1 MTVRWSVLLL
11 GTCFLLPAAPAL
23 AAVSPDVVRD
33 LASRVGPVIGQAATC
48 PAIAQGR
55 VQTII
60 DQFGEVI
67 RQAASTTTERDL
79 LIRSFNSSI
88 AAGRGRIASAQVNCQ
103 TAERQLSELERSLS
117 QQPSAAPTMSLTL
130 APSSAA
136 AATQPTANL
145 PPPLPHGV
153 SDTEIRFGTV
163 IPFSGVRKESARQM
177 KLGIETAFNRVN
189 DAGGIN
195 GRKLRLIAADDAY
208 DPTRTLAAMTQ
219 LYEKDKVFGF
229 IGNMG
234 TANNAV
240 AIPYALERRAL
251 FFAPYSG
258 SAVVR
263 RDPPDRY
270 VFNYR
275 ASYAEETAAI
285 VHYLMKVKRIPAKQ
299 IAVFAQND
307 AYGDDGANGVAK
319 AFRALGITDPIIR
332 YGFPRGTLEV
342 DDAVG
347 KLKAQT
353 KPPIKAVIM
362 IATDRAAAKFI
373 EKTHEAAPG
382 LIYANISAVGSSS
395 LAAEL
400 KLLGTKYT
408 NGVIVTQ
415 GVPSVAGYSSLVLD
429 YKNALD
435 KYFPGEAP
443 DYTSLEGFISA
454 SILIQALKQT
464 TPLDTERLVDTLES
478 MKSIDLGLGST
489 LSFGR
494 AEHQASHKIWGTAL
508 DETGTYQ
515 AIELE

>member
-1 MTVRWSVLLL
+1 MTVRWCVLLL
-11 GTCFLLPAAPAL
+11 GTCIAVPMSYAL
-23 AAVSPDVVRD
+23 AAPSDVVRD
-33 LASRVGPVIGQAATC
+33 LASRVGPIVGQASACQTV
-48 PAIAQGR
+48 AQGR
-55 VQTII
+55 LQTIV

-67 RQAASTTTERDL
+67 RQSSSNNGERDL
-79 LIRSFNSSI
+79 LTRSFNSSI
-88 AAGRGRIASAQVNCQ
+88 ADGRSRMTASQANCQ
-103 TAERQLSELERSLS
+103 AVERQLAELERSLN
-117 QQPSAAPTMSLTL
+117 QQQSAAPLIPFAL
-130 APSSAA
+130 APPTAA
-136 AATQPTANL
+136 AATQPTASL
-145 PPPLPHGV
+145 PAALPHGV
-153 SDTEIRFGTV
+153 TDTEIRFGTV
-163 IPFSGVRKESARQM
+163 ITFSGVRKEPARQM
-177 KLGIETAFNRVN
+177 KLGIETAFNRTN

-195 GRKLRLIAADDAY
+195 GRMLRLIAADDAY
-208 DPTRTLAAMTQ
+208 DPTRTIAAMTQ
-219 LYEKDKVFGF
+219 LYDKDQVFGF

-263 RDPPDRY
+263 HDPPDRY

-285 VHYLMKVKRIPAKQ
+285 VNYLMKVRRIPAKQ

-319 AFRALGITDPIIR
+319 AFRSLGISDPITR
-332 YGFPRGTLEV
+332 YNFPRGTRDGDE
-342 DDAVG
+342 AVG
-347 KLKAQT
+347 QLKART

-373 EKTHEAAPG
+373 EKTHDAVPG
-382 LIYANISAVGSSS
+382 LIYANISAVGSTS

-415 GVPSVAGYSSLVLD
+415 GVPSVAGYSSLVLE
-429 YKNALD
+429 YKNALA

-454 SILIQALKQT
+454 TILIQALKQT

-478 MKSIDLGLGST
+478 MRSIDLGLGSA
-489 LSFGR
+489 LSFGL
-494 AEHQASHKIWGTAL
+494 AKHQASNKIWGTAL

>member
-1 MTVRWSVLLL
+1 MTVRWCVLLL
-11 GTCFLLPAAPAL
+11 GTSFALPVSSAL
-23 AAVSPDVVRD
+23 AAPSDVVRD
-33 LASRVGPVIGQAATC
+33 LAARVGPIVGQASTC
-48 PAIAQGR
+48 QAIAQGR

-67 RQAASTTTERDL
+67 RQASSNNGERDQL
-79 LIRSFNSSI
+79 VRGFNGYVADGRSRMANS
-88 AAGRGRIASAQVNCQ
+88 QMNCQ
-103 TAERQLSELERSLS
+103 AVERQLADLERSLG
-117 QQPSAAPTMSLTL
+117 QQPSASVIPFTL

-145 PPPLPHGV
+145 PAPLPHGV

-163 IPFSGVRKESARQM
+163 IPFSGVRKEPARQM
-177 KLGIETAFNRVN
+177 KLGIETAFNRAN

-195 GRKLRLIAADDAY
+195 GRMLRLIAADDAY
-208 DPTRTLAAMTQ
+208 DPTRTIAAMTQ
-219 LYEKDKVFGF
+219 LYEKDQVFGF

-234 TANNAV
+234 TANNAL
-240 AIPYALERRAL
+240 AIPYALERRSL

-258 SAVVR
+258 SQVVR
-263 RDPPDRY
+263 HDPPDRY

-285 VHYLMKVKRIPAKQ
+285 VRYLTKVRRIPAKQ

-319 AFRALGITDPIIR
+319 AFRSMGINDPIIR
-332 YGFPRGTLEV
+332 YGFPRGTLDV
-342 DDAVG
+342 DEAVG

-353 KPPIKAVIM
+353 KPAIKAVIM

-373 EKTHEAAPG
+373 EKTHDAVPG
-382 LIYANISAVGSSS
+382 LVYANISAVGSSS

-400 KLLGTKYT
+400 TLLGPKYT
-408 NGVIVTQ
+408 KGVIVTQ

-429 YKNALD
+429 YKNALA

-478 MKSIDLGLGST
+478 MRSMDLGLGST

>member
-11 GTCFLLPAAPAL
+11 GTCFAVPAGSAL
-23 AAVSPDVVRD
+23 AASADVVRD
-33 LASRVGPVIGQAATC
+33 LASRVGPIVGQASTC
-48 PAIAQGR
+48 QNIARGR

-67 RQAASTTTERDL
+67 RLASSNNGERDQLIRGFNAYIADGRSRMAASQ
-79 LIRSFNSSI
+79 
-88 AAGRGRIASAQVNCQ
+88 ANCQ
-103 TAERQLSELERSLS
+103 IAERQLAELERSLN
-117 QQPSAAPTMSLTL
+117 QQQSAAPTIPFTL
-130 APSSAA
+130 APSAAA

-145 PPPLPHGV
+145 PAPLPHGV

-163 IPFSGVRKESARQM
+163 IPFSGVRKEAARQM
-177 KLGIETAFNRVN
+177 KLGIETAFNRAN

-195 GRKLRLIAADDAY
+195 GRMLRLIAADDAY

-219 LYEKDKVFGF
+219 LYEKDQVFGF

-263 RDPPDRY
+263 HDPPDRY

-285 VHYLMKVKRIPAKQ
+285 VHYLMKIRRIPAKQ

-319 AFRALGITDPIIR
+319 AFRSLGITDPIIR
-332 YGFPRGTLEV
+332 YGFPRGTLDV
-342 DDAVG
+342 DEAVSQ
-347 KLKAQT
+347 LKAHT

-362 IATDRAAAKFI
+362 IATDRAAARFI
-373 EKTHEAAPG
+373 EKTHDAVPG
-382 LIYANISAVGSSS
+382 LIYANISAVGSTS
-395 LAAEL
+395 LASEL

-408 NGVIVTQ
+408 DGVIVTQ

-429 YKNALD
+429 YKNALA

-454 SILIQALKQT
+454 NILIQALKQT

-478 MKSIDLGLGST
+478 MRSIDLGLGSA

-508 DETGTYQ
+508 DQTGTYQ
-515 AIELE
+515 AIDLE

>member
-88 AAGRGRIASAQVNCQ
+88 AEGRGRIASAQVNCQ

-400 KLLGTKYT
+400 KLLCTKYT

>member
-1 MTVRWSVLLL
+1 MTVRWCVLFVGSCLLL
-11 GTCFLLPAAPAL
+11 PSGSAL
-23 AAVSPDVVRD
+23 AASSDVVRD
-33 LASRVGPVIGQAATC
+33 LASRVGPIVGQASTC
-48 PAIAQGR
+48 QAIAQGR
-55 VQTII
+55 VQTIV
-60 DQFGEVI
+60 DQFSEVI
-67 RQAASTTTERDL
+67 RQASANNGERDGL
-79 LIRSFNSSI
+79 VRTFNSYI
-88 AAGRGRIASAQVNCQ
+88 AEGRGRIASSQVTCQ
-103 TAERQLSELERSLS
+103 TAERQLAELERSLS
-117 QQPSAAPTMSLTL
+117 QQQSAAPTMSLSVGPAT
-130 APSSAA
+130 ATAA
-136 AATQPTANL
+136 IQPTANL
-145 PPPLPHGV
+145 PAAPPRGV
-153 SDTEIRFGTV
+153 TDTEIRFGTV
-163 IPFSGVRKESARQM
+163 IPFSGIRKEPARQM
-177 KLGIETAFNRVN
+177 KVGIETAFARAN

-195 GRKLRLIAADDAY
+195 GRMLKLIAADDGY
-208 DPTRTLAAMTQ
+208 DPTKTIGAMTQ
-219 LYEKDKVFGF
+219 LYEKDQVFGF

-234 TANNAV
+234 TANNAL

-285 VHYLMKVKRIPAKQ
+285 VRYLMKVKRIPAKQ

-319 AFRALGITDPIIR
+319 AFRAMGITDPVIR
-332 YGFPRGTLEV
+332 YGFPRGTLDV
-342 DDAVG
+342 DEAISQ
-347 KLKAQT
+347 LKAQT
-353 KPPIKAVIM
+353 RPSIKAVIM

-373 EKTHEAAPG
+373 EKTHDSVPG
-382 LIYANISAVGSSS
+382 LIYANISAVGSTS

-400 KLLGTKYT
+400 KLLGEKYT
-408 NGVIVTQ
+408 KNVIVTQ

-429 YKNALD
+429 YKNALA

-478 MKSIDLGLGST
+478 MQSIDLGLGAA

>member
-1 MTVRWSVLLL
+1 MTVRWCVLLL
-11 GTCFLLPAAPAL
+11 GTCVFVPTASALPI
-23 AAVSPDVVRD
+23 SPDVVRD
-33 LASRVGPVIGQAATC
+33 LASRVGPVVGQAATC
-48 PAIAQGR
+48 PTIAQGR

-67 RQAASTTTERDL
+67 RQAASNNGERDP
-79 LIRSFNSSI
+79 LIRSFNSYI
-88 AAGRGRIASAQVNCQ
+88 AEGRGRIASSQVNCQ
-103 TAERQLSELERSLS
+103 TAERQLAELERSLTQ
-117 QQPSAAPTMSLTL
+117 QQPSAPTLSFALG
-130 APSSAA
+130 PSTAA

-145 PPPLPHGV
+145 PPALPHGV

-163 IPFSGVRKESARQM
+163 IPFSGVRKEPARQM
-177 KLGIETAFNRVN
+177 KLGIETAFNRAN

-195 GRKLRLIAADDAY
+195 GRMLRLIAADDGY
-208 DPTRTLAAMTQ
+208 DPTRTLAAVTQ
-219 LYEKDKVFGF
+219 LYEKDQVFGF

-285 VHYLMKVKRIPAKQ
+285 VRYLMKVKRIPAKQ

-319 AFRALGITDPIIR
+319 AFRALGINDPIIR
-332 YGFPRGTLEV
+332 YGFPRGTLDV
-342 DDAVG
+342 DEAVG

-353 KPPIKAVIM
+353 KPAIKAVIM

-373 EKTHEAAPG
+373 EKTHDAVPG
-382 LIYANISAVGSSS
+382 LVYANISAVGSTS

-400 KLLGTKYT
+400 KLLGAKYT

-429 YKNALD
+429 YKNALA

-454 SILIQALKQT
+454 SILIQALKQA

-478 MKSIDLGLGST
+478 MQSIDLGLGSA
-489 LSFGR
+489 LAFGR

>member
-1 MTVRWSVLLL
+1 
-11 GTCFLLPAAPAL
+11 
-23 AAVSPDVVRD
+23 
-33 LASRVGPVIGQAATC
+33 
-48 PAIAQGR
+48 
-55 VQTII
+55 
-60 DQFGEVI
+60 
-67 RQAASTTTERDL
+67 
-79 LIRSFNSSI
+79 
-88 AAGRGRIASAQVNCQ
+88 
-103 TAERQLSELERSLS
+103 
-117 QQPSAAPTMSLTL
+117 
-130 APSSAA
+130 
-136 AATQPTANL
+136 
-145 PPPLPHGV
+145 
-153 SDTEIRFGTV
+153 
-163 IPFSGVRKESARQM
+163 M
-177 KLGIETAFNRVN
+177 KLGIETAFNRAN
-189 DAGGIN
+189 DAGGVN
-195 GRKLRLIAADDAY
+195 GRMLRLIAADDAY
-208 DPTRTLAAMTQ
+208 DPTRTLGAMTQ
-219 LYEKDKVFGF
+219 LYEKDQVFGF

-263 RDPPDRY
+263 HDPPDRY

-285 VHYLMKVKRIPAKQ
+285 VRYLMKVRRIPAKQ

-319 AFRALGITDPIIR
+319 AFRSLGINDPIIR
-332 YGFPRGTLEV
+332 YGFPRGTLDV
-342 DDAVG
+342 DGAVSQ
-347 KLKAQT
+347 LKAQT

-373 EKTHEAAPG
+373 EKTHDAVPG
-382 LIYANISAVGSSS
+382 LIYANISAVGSTS
-395 LAAEL
+395 LATEL

-408 NGVIVTQ
+408 EGVIVTQ

-429 YKNALD
+429 YKNALA

-443 DYTSLEGFISA
+443 DYTSLEGYISA
-454 SILIQALKQT
+454 TILIQALKQT
-464 TPLDTERLVDTLES
+464 TPLETERLVDTLEA
-478 MKSIDLGLGST
+478 MRNIDLGLGSQ

-494 AEHQASHKIWGTAL
+494 AEHQASHKIWGTTL

>member
-1 MTVRWSVLLL
+1 MTVRWCALLL
-11 GTCFLLPAAPAL
+11 GTCLFVPAAS
-23 AAVSPDVVRD
+23 AVPISPDVVRD
-33 LASRVGPVIGQAATC
+33 LAARVGPVVGQAATC
-48 PAIAQGR
+48 REIAQGR

-60 DQFGEVI
+60 DQFSEVI
-67 RQAASTTTERDL
+67 RQGSSNGGERDG
-79 LIRSFNSSI
+79 LIRTFNSYI
-88 AAGRGRIASAQVNCQ
+88 AEGRGRVTSSQVNCQ
-103 TAERQLSELERSLS
+103 TAERQLAELERSLS
-117 QQPSAAPTMSLTL
+117 QQQSAAPSLSFAL
-130 APSSAA
+130 APSTAA
-136 AATQPTANL
+136 ASTQPTANL

-177 KLGIETAFNRVN
+177 KLGIETAFARAN

-195 GRKLRLIAADDAY
+195 GRKLRLIAADDGY
-208 DPTRTLAAMTQ
+208 DPTRTLGAMTQ
-219 LYEKDKVFGF
+219 LYEKDQVFGY

-285 VHYLMKVKRIPAKQ
+285 VRYLMKVKRIPAKQ

-319 AFRALGITDPIIR
+319 AFRANGITDPVIR
-332 YGFPRGTLEV
+332 YGFPRGTLDV
-342 DDAVG
+342 DEAVG

-373 EKTHEAAPG
+373 EKTHEAVPG

-400 KLLGTKYT
+400 KLLGSRYT

-429 YKNALD
+429 YKTALE

-464 TPLDTERLVDTLES
+464 TPLETERLVDTLES
-478 MKSIDLGLGST
+478 MQSIDLGLGSK

>member
-1 MTVRWSVLLL
+1 MTVRWNALLL
-11 GTCFLLPAAPAL
+11 GTCLVLPASLAL
-23 AAVSPDVVRD
+23 AAPSDVVRD
-33 LASRVGPVIGQAATC
+33 LASRVGPIVGQASTC
-48 PAIAQGR
+48 QSIAQGR
-55 VQTII
+55 VQTIV
-60 DQFGEVI
+60 DQFSEAI
-67 RQAASTTTERDL
+67 RMASANSAEQDL
-79 LIRSFNSSI
+79 LTRGFNSYV
-88 AAGRGRIASAQVNCQ
+88 AEGRGRMGGSQANCPA
-103 TAERQLSELERSLS
+103 AERQLAELERSLG
-117 QQPSAAPTMSLTL
+117 QQQSSSLVPFAL
-130 APSSAA
+130 APPTAA
-136 AATQPTANL
+136 AATQPTAKL
-145 PPPLPHGV
+145 PAPLPHGV
-153 SDTEIRFGTV
+153 SDNEIRFGTV
-163 IPFSGVRKESARQM
+163 IPFSGVRREPARQM
-177 KLGIETAFNRVN
+177 KVGIETAFARAN

-195 GRKLRLIAADDAY
+195 GRMLRLIAADDAY

-240 AIPYALERRAL
+240 AIPYALQKRAL

-285 VHYLMKVKRIPAKQ
+285 VNYLMKVRRIPAKQ

-319 AFRALGITDPIIR
+319 AFRSLGINDPIIR
-332 YGFPRGTLEV
+332 YGFPRGTLDV
-342 DDAVG
+342 DEAVG
-347 KLKAQT
+347 KLKAHT

-362 IATDRAAAKFI
+362 IATYRAAAKFI
-373 EKTHEAAPG
+373 EKTHDSHPG
-382 LIYANISAVGSSS
+382 MIYANISAVGSSP
-395 LAAEL
+395 LASEL
-400 KLLGTKYT
+400 KLLGPRYT

-429 YKNALD
+429 YKNALA

-443 DYTSLEGFISA
+443 DYTSLEGYISA
-454 SILIQALKQT
+454 SILMQALKQT
-464 TPLDTERLVDTLES
+464 NPLDTERLVDTLES
-478 MKSIDLGLGST
+478 MRSLDLGLGT
-489 LSFGR
+489 PLAFGR
-494 AEHQASHKIWGTAL
+494 AQHQASHKIWGTAL

-515 AIELE
+515 AIDLE

>member
-11 GTCFLLPAAPAL
+11 GTCFLLPAGPAL

-33 LASRVGPVIGQAATC
+33 LAARVGPVIGQAATC

-88 AAGRGRIASAQVNCQ
+88 AEGRGRIASAQVNCQ
-103 TAERQLSELERSLS
+103 MAERQLSELERSLS
-117 QQPSAAPTMSLTL
+117 QQSSAAATMSLTL

-177 KLGIETAFNRVN
+177 KLGIETAFNRAN

-208 DPTRTLAAMTQ
+208 DPTRTLAAMMQ

-285 VHYLMKVKRIPAKQ
+285 VHYLMKVKRIQAKQ

-373 EKTHEAAPG
+373 EKTHEAVPG

-408 NGVIVTQ
+408 KGVIVTQ

>member
-11 GTCFLLPAAPAL
+11 GTCLVVPAGSAL
-23 AAVSPDVVRD
+23 AAPSDVVRD
-33 LASRVGPVIGQAATC
+33 LASRVGPIVGQASTC
-48 PAIAQGR
+48 QNIVQGR
-55 VQTII
+55 LQTMV

-67 RQAASTTTERDL
+67 RQSSSNNGERDL
-79 LIRSFNSSI
+79 LTRSFNSSI
-88 AAGRGRIASAQVNCQ
+88 ADGRSRMAASQMNCQ
-103 TAERQLSELERSLS
+103 TVERQLAELERSLN
-117 QQPSAAPTMSLTL
+117 QQQSAAPLIPFAL
-130 APSSAA
+130 APPTAA

-145 PPPLPHGV
+145 PAPLPRGV
-153 SDTEIRFGTV
+153 TETEIRFGTV
-163 IPFSGVRKESARQM
+163 IPFSGVRREPARQM
-177 KLGIETAFNRVN
+177 KIGIETAFNRTN

-195 GRKLRLIAADDAY
+195 GRMLRLIAADDAY
-208 DPTRTLAAMTQ
+208 DPTRTIAAMTQ
-219 LYEKDKVFGF
+219 LYEKDQVFGF

-234 TANNAV
+234 TANNAL

-263 RDPPDRY
+263 HDPPDRY

-285 VHYLMKVKRIPAKQ
+285 VQYLMKVRRIAAKQ

-319 AFRALGITDPIIR
+319 AFRSIGINDPIIR
-332 YGFPRGTLEV
+332 YGFPRGTLDV
-342 DDAVG
+342 DEAVS

-373 EKTHEAAPG
+373 EKTHDAVPG

-400 KLLGTKYT
+400 TLLGPKYT

-429 YKNALD
+429 YKKALA

-443 DYTSLEGFISA
+443 DYTSLEGFIS
-454 SILIQALKQT
+454 STILIQALKQT

-478 MKSIDLGLGST
+478 MRSIDLGLGSA

-494 AEHQASHKIWGTAL
+494 AQHQASHKIWGTAL

>member
-1 MTVRWSVLLL
+1 VLLL
-11 GTCFLLPAAPAL
+11 GTSFALPVSSAL
-23 AAVSPDVVRD
+23 AAPSDVVRD
-33 LASRVGPVIGQAATC
+33 LAARVGPIVGQASTC
-48 PAIAQGR
+48 QAIAQGR

-67 RQAASTTTERDL
+67 RQASSNNGERDQL
-79 LIRSFNSSI
+79 VRGFNGYVADGRSRMANS
-88 AAGRGRIASAQVNCQ
+88 QMNCQ
-103 TAERQLSELERSLS
+103 AVERQLADLERSLG
-117 QQPSAAPTMSLTL
+117 QQPSASVIPFTL

-145 PPPLPHGV
+145 PAPLPHGV

-163 IPFSGVRKESARQM
+163 IPFSGVRKEPARQM
-177 KLGIETAFNRVN
+177 KLGIETAFNRAN

-195 GRKLRLIAADDAY
+195 GRMLRLISADDAY
-208 DPTRTLAAMTQ
+208 DPTRTIAAMTQ
-219 LYEKDKVFGF
+219 LYEKDQVFGF

-234 TANNAV
+234 TANNAL
-240 AIPYALERRAL
+240 AIPYALERRSL

-258 SAVVR
+258 SQVVR
-263 RDPPDRY
+263 HDPPDRY

-285 VHYLMKVKRIPAKQ
+285 VRYLTKVRRIPAKQ

-319 AFRALGITDPIIR
+319 AFRSMGINDPIIR
-332 YGFPRGTLEV
+332 YGFPRGTLDV
-342 DDAVG
+342 DEAVG

-353 KPPIKAVIM
+353 KPAIKAVIM

-373 EKTHEAAPG
+373 EKTHDAVPG
-382 LIYANISAVGSSS
+382 LVYANISAVGSSS

-400 KLLGTKYT
+400 TLLGPKYT
-408 NGVIVTQ
+408 KGVIVTQ

-429 YKNALD
+429 YKNALA

-478 MKSIDLGLGST
+478 MRSMDLGLGST

>member
-11 GTCFLLPAAPAL
+11 ATCFVVPAGSAL
-23 AAVSPDVVRD
+23 AASPDVVRD
-33 LASRVGPVIGQAATC
+33 LASRVGPIVGQASTC
-48 PAIAQGR
+48 QAIAQGR
-55 VQTII
+55 VQTIV

-67 RQAASTTTERDL
+67 RLASSNNGDRDM
-79 LIRSFNSSI
+79 LIRSFNGYVADGRSRM
-88 AAGRGRIASAQVNCQ
+88 AGAQMNCQ
-103 TAERQLSELERSLS
+103 AVERQLAELERSLG
-117 QQPSAAPTMSLTL
+117 QQQSAAPVLPFAL

-145 PPPLPHGV
+145 PAGLPHGV
-153 SDTEIRFGTV
+153 TDTEIRFGTV
-163 IPFSGVRKESARQM
+163 IPFSGVRREPARQM
-177 KLGIETAFNRVN
+177 KLGIETAFNRAN

-195 GRKLRLIAADDAY
+195 GRMLRLIAADDAY
-208 DPTRTLAAMTQ
+208 DPTRTIAAMTQ
-219 LYEKDKVFGF
+219 LYDKDQVFGF

-263 RDPPDRY
+263 HDPPDRY
-270 VFNYR
+270 VFNYK

-285 VHYLMKVKRIPAKQ
+285 VHYLTKVRRVPAKQ

-319 AFRALGITDPIIR
+319 AFRSLGINDPIIR
-332 YGFPRGTLEV
+332 YGFPRGTLDV

-373 EKTHEAAPG
+373 EKTHDAVPG
-382 LIYANISAVGSSS
+382 LIYANISAVGSTS
-395 LAAEL
+395 LASEL
-400 KLLGTKYT
+400 KLLGPKYT
-408 NGVIVTQ
+408 DGVIVTQ

-429 YKNALD
+429 YKTALA
-435 KYFPGEAP
+435 KYFPGEP
-443 DYTSLEGFISA
+443 SDYTSLEGYISA
-454 SILIQALKQT
+454 TILIQALKQT

-478 MKSIDLGLGST
+478 MRSMDLGLGSA

-508 DETGTYQ
+508 DEAGTYQ

>member
-1 MTVRWSVLLL
+1 MTVRWCALLL
-11 GTCFLLPAAPAL
+11 GICSILPTSSAFAI
-23 AAVSPDVVRD
+23 SPDVVRD
-33 LASRVGPVIGQAATC
+33 LASRVGPVVGQAATC
-48 PAIAQGR
+48 REIAQGR

-60 DQFGEVI
+60 DQFSEVI
-67 RQAASTTTERDL
+67 RQASSSNTERDGL
-79 LIRSFNSSI
+79 VRSFNSYI
-88 AAGRGRIASAQVNCQ
+88 AEGRGRVASSLVNCQ
-103 TAERQLSELERSLS
+103 AAERQLVDLERAL
-117 QQPSAAPTMSLTL
+117 QQQSAAPTLSLAMGPPT
-130 APSSAA
+130 AA

-145 PPPLPHGV
+145 PPPLPRGV

-163 IPFSGVRKESARQM
+163 IPFSGVRKEPARQM
-177 KLGIETAFNRVN
+177 KLGIETAFARAN

-208 DPTRTLAAMTQ
+208 DPTKTIAAMTQ
-219 LYEKDKVFGF
+219 LYEKEQVFGF

-234 TANNAV
+234 TANNAL

-258 SAVVR
+258 SAIVR

-285 VHYLMKVKRIPAKQ
+285 VNYLMKVKRIPAKQ

-319 AFRALGITDPIIR
+319 AFRAHGITDPVIR
-332 YGFPRGTLEV
+332 YGFPRGTLDV
-342 DDAVG
+342 DEAVG

-373 EKTHEAAPG
+373 EKTHDAVPG
-382 LIYANISAVGSSS
+382 LIYANISAVGSTS

-400 KLLGTKYT
+400 KLLGAKYT

-429 YKNALD
+429 YKTALD

-478 MKSIDLGLGST
+478 MQSIDLGLGSK

>member
-88 AAGRGRIASAQVNCQ
+88 AEGRGRIASAQVNCQ

-454 SILIQALKQT
+454 NILIQALKQT

>member
-1 MTVRWSVLLL
+1 MTVRWCVLLL
-11 GTCFLLPAAPAL
+11 GTCFVLPASSAL
-23 AAVSPDVVRD
+23 AAPSDVVRD
-33 LASRVGPVIGQAATC
+33 LASRVGPIVGQASTC
-48 PAIAQGR
+48 QTIAQGR
-55 VQTII
+55 VQTIV
-60 DQFGEVI
+60 DQFSEAI
-67 RQAASTTTERDL
+67 RQASSNGADRDL
-79 LIRSFNSSI
+79 LVRSFNSAI
-88 AAGRGRIASAQVNCQ
+88 AEGRSRMAGAQMTCQ
-103 TAERQLSELERSLS
+103 TAERQLAELERSLN
-117 QQPSAAPTMSLTL
+117 QQQSSPLIPFTL
-130 APSSAA
+130 APSTAA

-145 PPPLPHGV
+145 PGALPHGI

-163 IPFSGVRKESARQM
+163 IPFSGVRKEAARQM
-177 KLGIETAFNRVN
+177 KVGIEIAFNRAN

-219 LYEKDKVFGF
+219 LYEKDQVFGF

-240 AIPYALERRAL
+240 AIPYALDHRAL

-263 RDPPDRY
+263 HDPPDRY

-285 VHYLMKVKRIPAKQ
+285 VNYLMKVRRVPAKQ

-319 AFRALGITDPIIR
+319 AFRSLGISDPITR
-332 YGFPRGTLEV
+332 YGFARGTLDV
-342 DDAVG
+342 DDAINQ
-347 KLKAQT
+347 LKART

-373 EKTHEAAPG
+373 EKTHDAVPG

-400 KLLGTKYT
+400 KLLGAKYT

-429 YKNALD
+429 YKNALA
-435 KYFPGEAP
+435 KYLPGEAP

-454 SILIQALKQT
+454 SILVQALKQT

-478 MKSIDLGLGST
+478 MRSIDLGLGST

>member
-88 AAGRGRIASAQVNCQ
+88 AEGRGRIASAQVNCQ

-353 KPPIKAVIM
+353 KPPIKVVIM

>member
-88 AAGRGRIASAQVNCQ
+88 AEGRGRIASAQVNCQ

-234 TANNAV
+234 TANHAV

>member
-79 LIRSFNSSI
+79 LISSI
-88 AAGRGRIASAQVNCQ
+88 AEGRGRIASAQVNCQ

>member
-1 MTVRWSVLLL
+1 MTVRWCALLL
-11 GTCFLLPAAPAL
+11 GVCFLASPASAL
-23 AAVSPDVVRD
+23 AISPDAVRD
-33 LASRVGPVIGQAATC
+33 LASRVGPVVGQAATC
-48 PAIAQGR
+48 REIAQGR

-60 DQFGEVI
+60 DQFSEVI
-67 RQAASTTTERDL
+67 RQGSSNTGERDG
-79 LIRSFNSSI
+79 LIRSFNSYI
-88 AAGRGRIASAQVNCQ
+88 AEGRGRVASSQVNCQ
-103 TAERQLSELERSLS
+103 TAERQLAELERSLS
-117 QQPSAAPTMSLTL
+117 QQQSAAPSLSFSL
-130 APSSAA
+130 APSTAA

-145 PPPLPHGV
+145 PPPLPRGV
-153 SDTEIRFGTV
+153 SETEIRFGTV

-177 KLGIETAFNRVN
+177 KVGIETAFNRAN

-208 DPTRTLAAMTQ
+208 DPSKTIGAMTH
-219 LYEKDKVFGF
+219 LYEKEQVFGF

-234 TANNAV
+234 TANNAL

-258 SAVVR
+258 SAIVR

-307 AYGDDGANGVAK
+307 GYGDDGANGVAK
-319 AFRALGITDPIIR
+319 AFRAQGITDPIIR

-342 DDAVG
+342 DEAVSQ
-347 KLKAQT
+347 LKAQ
-353 KPPIKAVIM
+353 KPTIKAVIM

-373 EKTHEAAPG
+373 EKTHEAVPG

-400 KLLGTKYT
+400 KLLGPKYT
-408 NGVIVTQ
+408 KNVIVTQ

-429 YKNALD
+429 YKTALE

-454 SILIQALKQT
+454 NILIQALKQT

-478 MKSIDLGLGST
+478 MQNIDLGLGSK

>member
-1 MTVRWSVLLL
+1 MTVRWCALLL
-11 GTCFLLPAAPAL
+11 GTCFVVPAGTAL
-23 AAVSPDVVRD
+23 AAPSDVVRD
-33 LASRVGPVIGQAATC
+33 LAARVGPIVGQASTC
-48 PAIAQGR
+48 QNIAQGR
-55 VQTII
+55 VQTIV

-67 RQAASTTTERDL
+67 RQGSANNGERDL
-79 LIRSFNSSI
+79 LTRGFNS
-88 AAGRGRIASAQVNCQ
+88 AVADGRSRIVNSQVSCQ
-103 TAERQLSELERSLS
+103 TAERQLTELERSLN
-117 QQPSAAPTMSLTL
+117 QQQSSPLVPFAL
-130 APSSAA
+130 APAA
-136 AATQPTANL
+136 AVAATQPTANL
-145 PPPLPHGV
+145 PAPLPHGV
-153 SDTEIRFGTV
+153 TDTEIRFGTV
-163 IPFSGVRKESARQM
+163 IPFSGVRKEPARQM
-177 KLGIETAFNRVN
+177 KQGIETAFNRAN

-195 GRKLRLIAADDAY
+195 GRMLRLIAADDAY
-208 DPTRTLAAMTQ
+208 DPNRTLAAMTQ
-219 LYEKDKVFGF
+219 LYEKDQVFGF

-240 AIPYALERRAL
+240 AIPYALDHRAL

-263 RDPPDRY
+263 HDPPDRY

-285 VHYLMKVKRIPAKQ
+285 VHYLMKVRRIPAKQ

-319 AFRALGITDPIIR
+319 AFRSLGINDPIIR
-332 YGFPRGTLEV
+332 YGFPRGTLDV
-342 DDAVG
+342 DEAVS
-347 KLKAQT
+347 KLRAQT

-373 EKTHEAAPG
+373 EKTHDAVPG

-400 KLLGTKYT
+400 KLLGNKYT
-408 NGVIVTQ
+408 DGVIVTQ

-429 YKNALD
+429 YKTALA

-443 DYTSLEGFISA
+443 DYTSLEGYISA
-454 SILIQALKQT
+454 TILIQALKQT
-464 TPLDTERLVDTLES
+464 TPLDTERLVDTLEA
-478 MKSIDLGLGST
+478 MRSIDLGLGSS

-494 AEHQASHKIWGTAL
+494 AEHQASHKIWGTSL

>member
-88 AAGRGRIASAQVNCQ
+88 AEGRGRIASAQVNCQ

-195 GRKLRLIAADDAY
+195 GRKLRLIAADDVY

>member
-11 GTCFLLPAAPAL
+11 GTCFVVPAGSAL
-23 AAVSPDVVRD
+23 AASSDVVRD
-33 LASRVGPVIGQAATC
+33 LASRVGPIVGQASTC
-48 PAIAQGR
+48 QNIAQGR
-55 VQTII
+55 VQTIV

-67 RQAASTTTERDL
+67 RQASANNGERDQ
-79 LIRSFNSSI
+79 LIRAFNSQI
-88 AAGRGRIASAQVNCQ
+88 ADGRSRMAASQMNCQ
-103 TAERQLSELERSLS
+103 TVERQMAELERSLS
-117 QQPSAAPTMSLTL
+117 QQQSAAPLIPFALVPPT
-130 APSSAA
+130 AA

-145 PPPLPHGV
+145 PGPLPRGV
-153 SDTEIRFGTV
+153 TDTEIRFGTV
-163 IPFSGVRKESARQM
+163 IPFSGVRKEPARQM
-177 KLGIETAFNRVN
+177 KLGIETAFNRTN
-189 DAGGIN
+189 DAGGVN
-195 GRKLRLIAADDAY
+195 GRMLRLIAADDAY
-208 DPTRTLAAMTQ
+208 DPTRTIAAMTQ
-219 LYEKDKVFGF
+219 LYEKDQVFGF

-263 RDPPDRY
+263 HDPPDRY

-285 VHYLMKVKRIPAKQ
+285 VSYLTKVRRIPAKQ

-319 AFRALGITDPIIR
+319 AFRAMGISDPVIR
-332 YGFPRGTLEV
+332 YGFARGTLDV
-342 DDAVG
+342 DEAIG

-373 EKTHEAAPG
+373 EKTHDVVPG
-382 LIYANISAVGSSS
+382 LIYANISAVGSTS
-395 LAAEL
+395 LATEL

-429 YKNALD
+429 YKNALA

-443 DYTSLEGFISA
+443 DYTSLEGYISA
-454 SILIQALKQT
+454 TILIQALKQT
-464 TPLDTERLVDTLES
+464 TPLDTERLVDTLEG
-478 MKSIDLGLGST
+478 MRNIDLGLGSA

-494 AEHQASHKIWGTAL
+494 AKHQASSKIWGTSL